1 MADVALT
8 VEEEDKEL
16 ARVILVSLLTDEDP
30 IQVLIFQGVVH
41 MCVWFN
47 LSSSAFHKIDT
58 KIDSAYFRLNVR
70 KC

>member
-41 MCVWFN
+41 ICVWFN

>member
-1 MADVALT
+1 MADDDLT
-8 VEEEDKEL
+8 VEEKDKEI
-16 ARVILVSLLTDEDP
+16 ARVILVSLLMDEDS
-30 IQVLIFQGVVH
+30 IQVLIFQGVLH

-58 KIDSAYFRLNVR
+58 KIDSAYFRLNVQ